1 MDLEETASLLQALSD
16 CSLIAD
22 MLCAPKGWWLFC
34 FSYVLLVILKTC
46 THEGSSCCRRR
57 NASVVQL
64 EAFIDPFQSLIVST
78 LCLIFQSCPNLFED
92 KNDFLYLLLPHSL
105 LPLPCFTPFTGWAG
119 SGNMRH
125 KHLRSENS
133 TFLFQKPRCG
143 HYIMATVGK

>member
-16 CSLIAD
+16 CSLIGRY

-46 THEGSSCCRRR
+46 THEGSSCCHRR

-105 LPLPCFTPFTGWAG
+105 LPLPCFTPFLHRMGRQW
-119 SGNMRH
+119 
-125 KHLRSENS
+125 
-133 TFLFQKPRCG
+133 
-143 HYIMATVGK
+143 